1 MTASIIKKKI
11 AQHDTYVAIAEE
23 IWGTYKSCQ
32 EQDLESLHVS

>member
-1 MTASIIKKKI
+1 MTASIKKKRS
-11 AQHDTYVAIAEE
+11 AQHDACLTTAEE